1 MNRIIVHKE
10 LNDIIRTA
18 EEKISDFHKV
28 RKRIDSYRRV
38 ISALINKEVYQNCVD
53 ELHLVSQELKG
64 IFEVFLIFDKENK
77 RYFDG
82 SMRDYL
88 NAYKSY
94 LECATLASTKRLNIQ
109 RLILYAKTIKASK
122 DEAKNI
128 VAMMEEMEQ
137 LQNNCLNKAKKF
149 NKIANMIKNN
159 KKKPVDSYFIEA

>member
-18 EEKISDFHKV
+18 EEKISEFHKV
-28 RKRIDSYRRV
+28 RKKIYSYKRV
-38 ISALINKEVYQNCVD
+38 ISALINKDVYQNCVD

-64 IFEVFLIFDKENK
+64 IFEVFLNFDKENK

-94 LECATLASTKRLNIQ
+94 LECATLASEKRLNIQ
-109 RLILYAKTIKASK
+109 RLILHAKTIKTSK

-137 LQNNCLNKAKKF
+137 LQNNCLNRAKNF

-159 KKKPVDSYFIEA
+159 QKKPVDSYFIEA

>member
-28 RKRIDSYRRV
+28 RKRIDSYKRV

-53 ELHLVSQELKG
+53 ELYLVSQELKG
-64 IFEVFLIFDKENK
+64 IFEVFLNFDKENK

-82 SMRDYL
+82 SKRDYL

-94 LECATLASTKRLNIQ
+94 LECATLALKFTIMGCDIIYNLNLWHIFGYTLVGISFLHI
-109 RLILYAKTIKASK
+109 LI
-122 DEAKNI
+122 
-128 VAMMEEMEQ
+128 
-137 LQNNCLNKAKKF
+137 
-149 NKIANMIKNN
+149 
-159 KKKPVDSYFIEA
+159 